1 MGVGSIKKTRSL
13 KRLSESTIL
22 VCKWDLLYMLLC
34 MIGFINFLSW
44 CHIAFFLLNH
54 LDKRPR
60 KRKRK
65 PRNPIKRSKRRKKKP
80 SKLHVGARWRKLWRR
95 RKGGTNETVV
105 NHFTYSTTK
114 WWEFFQKV
122 FFSFYIKNF
131 CIDCLFY
138 ITAGGVHLYLNLHL
152 SNDENSE
159 EEVESDSEDDISL
172 SQLTPK
178 STPRGKRYNII
189 WSQ

>member
-22 VCKWDLLYMLLC
+22 VCKWDLLYLLLC

-44 CHIAFFLLNH
+44 CHIEFFLLNH
-54 LDKRPR
+54 LDKKPR

-65 PRNPIKRSKRRKKKP
+65 PRNPIKRSKRRKKKA

-105 NHFTYSTTK
+105 NHFTL
-114 WWEFFQKV
+114 QQ
-122 FFSFYIKNF
+122 
-131 CIDCLFY
+131 
-138 ITAGGVHLYLNLHL
+138 
-152 SNDENSE
+152 NDENFFKKCF
-159 EEVESDSEDDISL
+159 VFFLYIIFLYWLSL
-172 SQLTPK
+172 LYNCVFIAAFS
-178 STPRGKRYNII
+178 RGCSFIFEFTFK
-189 WSQ
+189 

>member
-44 CHIAFFLLNH
+44 CHIEFFFLNH
-54 LDKRPR
+54 LDKKPR

-65 PRNPIKRSKRRKKKP
+65 PRNPIKRSKRRKKKA
-80 SKLHVGARWRKLWRR
+80 SKLNEGARWRKLWRR

-114 WWEFFQKV
+114 WWEFLQKV
-122 FFSFYIKNF
+122 SFSFCIKIF
-131 CIDCLFY
+131 CIDCLYY
-138 ITAGGVHLYLNLHL
+138 ITVFLLLPLVRGVHLYLN
-152 SNDENSE
+152 
-159 EEVESDSEDDISL
+159 
-172 SQLTPK
+172 
-178 STPRGKRYNII
+178 
-189 WSQ
+189 